1 MISAAWGV
9 FVWKEF
15 HGATSEIK
23 HLLAVMFTLFV
34 LGLVFISLAPV
45 FR

>member
-15 HGATSEIK
+15 HDAASEVK
-23 HLLAVMFTLFV
+23 HLVAVMFILFV
-34 LGLVFISLAPV
+34 LGLASISLAPV